1 MLQAAAPIWHRV
13 AYEACIE
20 IKMGLIGG
28 LWKSGIDLL
37 RGVVNSMSCFRN
49 SQAGAC
55 GAECSLFDIF
65 VDTVAQLVGRSAK
78 DIRAD
83 LLAQHDRGLSPSPE
97 CCDKGI
103 MADNH
108 ADCIPFCSPSSS
120 FMTTRGRCGYK
131 YA

>member
-1 MLQAAAPIWHRV
+1 MQCTIHVLEWRKEKSTGSVEVCYLVEVGHVCQGKGGPA
-13 AYEACIE
+13 
-20 IKMGLIGG
+20 MGTTKIN
-28 LWKSGIDLL
+28 WI
-37 RGVVNSMSCFRN
+37 
-49 SQAGAC
+49 AGAC